1 MYPAKRP
8 APTDQQRPQQRRT
21 SLHHLMLGL
30 RELEEQLPLPAERLV
45 RDTTPASQK
54 ATALRS
60 DIKVLGLWLTQF
72 SRHIRVITRNR
83 E

>member
-8 APTDQQRPQQRRT
+8 APTGQQHSQQRRT
-21 SLHHLMLGL
+21 SLDHLILGL
-30 RELEEQLPLPAERLV
+30 RELEEQLPLPADRLV
-45 RDTTPASQK
+45 RDTSPASQK

-60 DIKVLGLWLTQF
+60 DIKVLSLRLTQF
-72 SRHIRVITRNR
+72 SRHIRDIAHSR